1 MMVQDITLTGASTES
16 FSTAG
21 SSGTGTASNA
31 GFGPFVSQERL
42 VGESQPMLDL
52 KRVANGIAVR
62 QSTVM
67 ILGETGT
74 GKEMLARYIH
84 ENSLRAQ
91 KPFIPVDCSSLS
103 DALFESELF
112 GHVKG
117 AFTGAMRDSLGFV
130 RAADG
135 GTLFLDEIGELS
147 LPLQAKLLRVLQE
160 RVVVPVGDQKPI
172 PVDVRVVTATNRDL
186 EEMVRK
192 GTFRQDL
199 YFRLNVVQLKT
210 PSLRERPVD
219 VLTLATHFLGMQSSL
234 YNEPRKQISPA
245 VAEVLAG
252 YNWPGNV
259 RELANVMEHAHVLAS
274 GNQIELGDIPLR
286 LQTASAKPAP
296 MTESFSLEDVE
307 RTTIAAALKK
317 SNYNK
322 ALASRMLGINIQ
334 RLNRRITRLGIPGV
348 KA

>member
-1 MMVQDITLTGASTES
+1 MMVAEVQQN
-16 FSTAG
+16 AG
-21 SSGTGTASNA
+21 A
-31 GFGPFVSQERL
+31 GFGTFVSQERL

-52 KRVANGIAVR
+52 KRMANGIAVR

-84 ENSLRAQ
+84 ENSLRASQ
-91 KPFIPVDCSSLS
+91 PFIPVDCSSLS

-130 RAADG
+130 RAADK

-160 RVVVPVGDQKPI
+160 RVVVPVGDTKPI

-186 EEMVRK
+186 EEMVRR

-210 PSLRERPVD
+210 PALRERPVD
-219 VLTLATHFLGMQSSL
+219 VIMLANHFLGLQSSL
-234 YNEPRKQISPA
+234 YNETRKTLSPA
-245 VAEVLAG
+245 VGEVLAG

-274 GNQIELGDIPLR
+274 GGTIELSDIPLR
-286 LQTASAKPAP
+286 LQTAAAKPQASAA
-296 MTESFSLEDVE
+296 ESFSLEDVE

-334 RLNRRITRLGIPGV
+334 RLNRRITRLGIAGV

>member
-1 MMVQDITLTGASTES
+1 MIAQTDPQNTDPTSLAGDVQKDAFPPLNVT
-16 FSTAG
+16 
-21 SSGTGTASNA
+21 
-31 GFGPFVSQERL
+31 ERL
-42 VGESQPMLDL
+42 VGDSAPMSEL
-52 KRVANGIAVR
+52 KRAAQGIAVR

-84 ENSLRAQ
+84 ENSLRLH

-103 DALFESELF
+103 DTLFESELF

-117 AFTGAMRDSLGFV
+117 AFTGAMRDSLGFI

-147 LPLQAKLLRVLQE
+147 LPLQSKLLRVLQE
-160 RVVVPVGDQKPI
+160 KVVVPVGDTVPR
-172 PVDVRVVTATNRDL
+172 PVDIRVLTATNRDL
-186 EEMVRK
+186 EMMVRE

-199 YFRLNVVQLKT
+199 FFRLNVVILKT
-210 PSLRERPVD
+210 PALRERPQD
-219 VLTLATHFLGMQSSL
+219 ILPLAQHFLGVQSAL
-234 YNEPRKQISPA
+234 YNETLKKLSGP
-245 VAEVLAG
+245 VAEILQG
-252 YNWPGNV
+252 YAWPGNV

-274 GNQIELGDIPLR
+274 GETIELSDIPLR
-286 LQTASAKPAP
+286 LQTGTPKPVA
-296 MTESFSLEDVE
+296 TESLSLEDVE
-307 RTTIAAALKK
+307 RHTIAAALKK

-334 RLNRRITRLGIPGV
+334 RLNRRIVRLGIQGV
-348 KA
+348 AKN